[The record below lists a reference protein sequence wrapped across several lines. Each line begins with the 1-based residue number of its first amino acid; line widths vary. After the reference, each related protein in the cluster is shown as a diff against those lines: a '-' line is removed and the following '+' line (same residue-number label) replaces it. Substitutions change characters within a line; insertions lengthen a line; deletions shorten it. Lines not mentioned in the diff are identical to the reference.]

1 VRHKNFLA
9 VRSTLATK
17 LFLARP
23 TFAPALRQIWG
34 QVADLQQV
42 HFAYANGQHTYS
54 LQEYA
59 DLQVGGRVA
68 GLQAYTYAWA
78 WLVCCDSTATGEQD
92 FSLKTE

>member
-1 VRHKNFLA
+1 LVFSHVAQQHVRHKNFLA

-42 HFAYANGQHTYS
+42 HFAYASSQHTYS

-59 DLQVGGRVA
+59 DLQVSDRVVVFYKHGG
-68 GLQAYTYAWA
+68 GWFT
-78 WLVCCDSTATGEQD
+78 
-92 FSLKTE
+92 